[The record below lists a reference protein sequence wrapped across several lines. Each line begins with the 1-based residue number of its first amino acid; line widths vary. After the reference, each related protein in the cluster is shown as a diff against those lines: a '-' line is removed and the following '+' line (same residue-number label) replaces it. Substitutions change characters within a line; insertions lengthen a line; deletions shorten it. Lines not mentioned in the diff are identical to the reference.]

1 MCPIKSDDGKYPEEE
16 RSFDQTI
23 IMSDDKFLLM
33 QQCLRDGRELH
44 TMLRHFN
51 KYNNMEFSDW
61 GRYEQNVLDIA
72 TSLFNERVA
81 NPITQEAAKTL
92 MLSGI
97 STNQVLEEVKMYNK
111 DLLVMLENIKELGM
125 ERETLMR
132 KIEEQEAKLSDV
144 KSRCF
149 LRTTIGQVNYEFFEK
164 KGFIQVTGTNG
175 ATYKID
181 NKGYIVKTVIKNKLF
196 GQERKQVGFA
206 RIQNTSG
213 LPLNDAIATVYMHI
227 VRDSDQFDKDKAC
240 GAITIR
246 RGKTK

>member
-1 MCPIKSDDGKYPEEE
+1 MSSTRRDDGVYPEEE
-16 RSFDQTI
+16 TPFNQTI

-33 QQCLRDGRELH
+33 QQCLRDARELH

-51 KYNNMEFSDW
+51 KYNTITFSDW
-61 GRYEQNVLDIA
+61 DAYERDVLSIA

-97 STNQVLEEVKMYNK
+97 STNQVLEEIKMYNK
-111 DLLVMLENIKELGM
+111 DLLVMLENIKELGT

-132 KIEEQEAKLSDV
+132 EIEKQETKLSDV

-149 LRTTIGQVNYEFFEK
+149 LLTTIGQVNYEALEK

-175 ATYKID
+175 AIYRID
-181 NKGYIVKTVIKNKLF
+181 NKGYIVKTVIKNTLF
-196 GQERKQVGFA
+196 GQKKEQVGFA
-206 RIQNTSG
+206 RIQNTGG

-246 RGKTK
+246 RGK